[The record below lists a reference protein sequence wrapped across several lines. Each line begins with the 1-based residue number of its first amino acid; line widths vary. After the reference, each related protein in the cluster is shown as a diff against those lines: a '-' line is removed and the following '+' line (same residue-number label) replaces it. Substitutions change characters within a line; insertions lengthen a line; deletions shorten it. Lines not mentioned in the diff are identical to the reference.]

1 MMKSG
6 YPVNILKTQY
16 RMHPQISAVIGTNFY
31 GQKLNN
37 WEHLVEEQPKAT
49 PTAFL
54 IFHID
59 QAAEL
64 SYKKSFRNIV

>member
-16 RMHPQISAVIGTNFY
+16 RMHPQISAIIGTNFY

-37 WEHLVEEQPKAT
+37 WEHLVEE
-49 PTAFL
+49 
-54 IFHID
+54 
-59 QAAEL
+59 
-64 SYKKSFRNIV
+64 